1 MITEDISANYVKDYE
16 DLMLI
21 IKAQSINVII
31 ESFEAVG
38 NRTFAPLISNER
50 VKEITINQV
59 SSLPE
64 PTSEA
69 GLFGPHVRRLVVK

>member
-1 MITEDISANYVKDYE
+1 MITEDITAEYVKDYE

-21 IKAQSINVII
+21 IKAQSIKVIV
-31 ESFEAVG
+31 ESFEAVS
-38 NRTFAPLISNER
+38 NSTFAPLISNER

-64 PTSEA
+64 FDS